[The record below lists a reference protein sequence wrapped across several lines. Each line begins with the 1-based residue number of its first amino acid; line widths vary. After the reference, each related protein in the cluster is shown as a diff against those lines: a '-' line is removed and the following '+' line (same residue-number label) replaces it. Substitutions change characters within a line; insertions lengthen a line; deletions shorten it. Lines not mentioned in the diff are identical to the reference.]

1 MEIKVLFFGEATD
14 RVGCSAL
21 VVKDILT
28 TNALKSFLLKTYP
41 HLMGLK
47 FGLALNKRLVLEDL
61 QLKDQ
66 DVIAILPPFSGG

>member
-1 MEIKVLFFGEATD
+1 
-14 RVGCSAL
+14 
-21 VVKDILT
+21 
-28 TNALKSFLLKTYP
+28 
-41 HLMGLK
+41 MGLK